1 MIVFSW
7 WLVFS
12 KYELKEHWVH
22 LKYAP
27 DAPCAPVFSARLVF
41 LKIRMITFVYLK
53 NRVVFSSSG
62 IHREFHQTSNRFFS
76 TVRFFKIRLN
86 VTRLLRGCF
95 VYWVQN
101 TSCVGQTQFVIW
113 IYGRL
118 LAWSRAELGI
128 RMILILI
135 VFLWSYF
142 HMFKKR
148 VGLQMGS
155 YLLVIISEMSVIK
168 LVAKYLKNICRQYFN
183 WIYKSDSKPSVV
195 FCVGVESTYMYLLVD
210 SLVDKLRQSWG
221 LHLFLY
227 T

>member
-12 KYELKEHWVH
+12 KCELEEHWVH

-41 LKIRMITFVYLK
+41 LKIRMITFVCLK

-62 IHREFHQTSNRFFS
+62 IYREFHQTSDRFFS

-101 TSCVGQTQFVIW
+101 TNCFGQTQFVIW

-118 LAWSRAELGI
+118 LAWSMKELEL
-128 RMILILI
+128 RMILIRSFFCGRI
-135 VFLWSYF
+135 FTCSKNEWACRWVHTNFP
-142 HMFKKR
+142 K
-148 VGLQMGS
+148 
-155 YLLVIISEMSVIK
+155 VIS
-168 LVAKYLKNICRQYFN
+168 LKNI
-183 WIYKSDSKPSVV
+183 KSI
-195 FCVGVESTYMYLLVD
+195 FLLI
-210 SLVDKLRQSWG
+210 KLC
-221 LHLFLY
+221 
-227 T
+227 

>member
-27 DAPCAPVFSARLVF
+27 DAPGAPCAPVFSARLVF

-101 TSCVGQTQFVIW
+101 TNCFGQTQFVIW

-118 LAWSRAELGI
+118 LGGQWKNWEPTNKR
-128 RMILILI
+128 LILF
-135 VFLWSYF
+135 VFPKILSYF

-155 YLLVIISEMSVIK
+155 IEFYLTIE
-168 LVAKYLKNICRQYFN
+168 
-183 WIYKSDSKPSVV
+183 
-195 FCVGVESTYMYLLVD
+195 
-210 SLVDKLRQSWG
+210 
-221 LHLFLY
+221 
-227 T
+227 

>member
-12 KYELKEHWVH
+12 KCELEEHWVH

-27 DAPCAPVFSARLVF
+27 DAPCAPCAPVFSARLVF

-86 VTRLLRGCF
+86 VTRLLRGLV

-113 IYGRL
+113 IYDRL
-118 LAWSRAELGI
+118 LVWSKVRTGKQI
-128 RMILILI
+128 NDWFYSFFPKI
-135 VFLWSYF
+135 WSYF

-148 VGLQMGS
+148 VGLQMG
-155 YLLVIISEMSVIK
+155 K
-168 LVAKYLKNICRQYFN
+168 
-183 WIYKSDSKPSVV
+183 
-195 FCVGVESTYMYLLVD
+195 
-210 SLVDKLRQSWG
+210 
-221 LHLFLY
+221 
-227 T
+227 

>member
-27 DAPCAPVFSARLVF
+27 SAPCAPVFSARLVF

-62 IHREFHQTSNRFFS
+62 IYREFHQTSDRFFS

-86 VTRLLRGCF
+86 VTRLLRGF
-95 VYWVQN
+95 
-101 TSCVGQTQFVIW
+101 
-113 IYGRL
+113 RL
-118 LAWSRAELGI
+118 LGSKYELCRPNTVRYLNLRSFTGVVNERI
-128 RMILILI
+128 GTTNDSDSFI
-135 VFLWSYF
+135 FLWSYF

-148 VGLQMGS
+148 VGLQMG
-155 YLLVIISEMSVIK
+155 
-168 LVAKYLKNICRQYFN
+168 NI
-183 WIYKSDSKPSVV
+183 
-195 FCVGVESTYMYLLVD
+195 
-210 SLVDKLRQSWG
+210 
-221 LHLFLY
+221 
-227 T
+227 